1 MGLQTEDII
10 DVCLCHNFCTPSLTL
25 LCKVLNRL
33 SKVRYL
39 GYPKHIESNL
49 PLKVP
54 VPETI
59 TNFIR
64 ERTLSYGKVKLVLK
78 HNKYYVESSHPETL
92 QHLLKDKT
100 IRDARVISQAGD
112 ANKVAT
118 FTTAKAP
125 VKGSL
130 TIPGTKDVERKQEDP
145 SKSTPGA
152 STGANAS
159 DGDLFTS
166 VVGVESGMYFSSSQV
181 LKAQL
186 TYILAD
192 EIDEDDENVH
202 AFEIDDAKIDVSDCC
217 ASSRSLL
224 TLHSF

>member
-1 MGLQTEDII
+1 M
-10 DVCLCHNFCTPSLTL
+10 
-25 LCKVLNRL
+25 
-33 SKVRYL
+33 
-39 GYPKHIESNL
+39 
-49 PLKVP
+49 
-54 VPETI
+54 PETI

-100 IRDARVISQAGD
+100 IRDARVISQTGEAS
-112 ANKVAT
+112 KMAT

-130 TIPGTKDVERKQEDP
+130 MIPGTKDVERKQEDT

-152 STGANAS
+152 SAGASGS

-166 VVGVESGMYFSSSQV
+166 VVGVESGMFFSGSNV
-181 LKAQL
+181 LKVHL
-186 TYILAD
+186 RTYTQT
-192 EIDEDDENVH
+192 
-202 AFEIDDAKIDVSDCC
+202 
-217 ASSRSLL
+217 RSMKMMR
-224 TLHSF
+224 TYMPSKSTTPRST

>member
-1 MGLQTEDII
+1 M
-10 DVCLCHNFCTPSLTL
+10 
-25 LCKVLNRL
+25 
-33 SKVRYL
+33 
-39 GYPKHIESNL
+39 
-49 PLKVP
+49 
-54 VPETI
+54 PETI

-78 HNKYYVESSHPETL
+78 HNKYYVESGHPETL
-92 QHLLKDKT
+92 QHLLKDKA
-100 IRDARVISQAGD
+100 IRDARVVSQAGD

-130 TIPGTKDVERKQEDP
+130 TIPGTKEVEKKQEDP

-152 STGANAS
+152 STGANGS

-166 VVGVESGMYFSSSQV
+166 VVGVESGMYFSSSEFLQV
-181 LKAQL
+181 PL
-186 TYILAD
+186 TYVLPD

-202 AFEIDDAKIDVSDCC
+202 AFEIDDAKIDVSDHH
-217 ASSRSLL
+217 AWHALSSDSSFLL
-224 TLHSF
+224 GC